1 MSSFRNSIAINSL
14 PYVWCRKLADVTR
27 DNVLDISEFA
37 VALHLIQSRLRGMD
51 IPKTLPQNLM
61 PIHIPQLVVPAMTQ
75 EERDAYEKT
84 FAWKDKDKNRLLDG
98 MMQCFLLFIFIPS
111 VGGGLY
117 DGYYC
122 NFQLS
127 HPLKEAI

>member
-1 MSSFRNSIAINSL
+1 M
-14 PYVWCRKLADVTR
+14 
-27 DNVLDISEFA
+27 LDISEFA